1 MVFTPGNIITLCI
14 CLVLVILFRQLDK
27 GNRSI
32 EKVKKFGDKLKDDLE
47 AFIKERTAKLEESS
61 ISLDVQ
67 QAKAVAAVKRLESIR
82 EDLEKR
88 EADLLARTKAVDDF
102 GKQIATYDST
112 IRQLSEMTALA
123 QENLSKIRAESD
135 FADSLG
141 KKLMAAEKD
150 LSSISAAIPAMQE
163 TFRAENRASL
173 ESIQADTLAR
183 VSKTVDELGRDVET
197 ARQKA
202 SAILGETAER
212 MNDLYQ
218 KSFAEASRRADTL
231 EDAAFAKLKDQAAE
245 RLAKYKEQIEEKTAA
260 LHELTKE
267 RVQETQQLAKGFKAD
282 WQAEADEYL
291 EATRA
296 EIRQLQADY
305 DTALSSVEDRLKS
318 AESLAASR
326 AEEMQG
332 EVHRLE
338 SELSVSLADLE
349 KRVGERIES
358 VEGLAESRS
367 DEMKAGVK
375 SLESSLESS
384 LSALEAGVAKRLK
397 EAETSAGSKVS
408 ELAAATELASTRA
421 NDAVGQFTQNL
432 EERLAAYGKDVDYR
446 LAQFDRLIGD
456 TGRLEGELR
465 VSMKQTED
473 RVTGDFSLYTQD
485 QQAKQD
491 AFAKK
496 LTDEAA
502 ALSTRMQE
510 LETGLNELKSRA
522 YDNVSAKLK
531 MFEDDFFADLGKRSD
546 AITAALEHWK
556 TNVDERLETLSA
568 ESESGRKDVE
578 DAYAAQLKERLA
590 AISEQYRAQNAKL
603 EEQIASVEAELRS
616 RITASDQ
623 SILAFVEQSRQ
634 EFAQARETASLH
646 VRNELDAHALSV
658 QEIMRRQEREVDART
673 KEFVD
678 SIEAAKAESE
688 ATLGNIKTDFAAWQ
702 TKNEQQ
708 LAEASTLFAEKLARF
723 EGASKE
729 SMAAV
734 EASWQTNY
742 RDFTAK
748 TAEERKQLKDSLDG
762 LKKDIAQA
770 TADFD
775 HRSAESLA
783 GFNEAYA
790 TMVAET
796 ERRVR
801 ETSTEADAAVKA
813 LKATAQEIRE
823 SVDQAKDRLFQKLQ
837 SDTGALGATLEEID
851 KRQKGFIAQT
861 RIFDRADELK
871 VALET
876 GIENLKNELSRLDV
890 YRGAMDNLEQ
900 QYAKIRKLEEETN
913 QKVTRFTTE
922 KKRIDILESDFNKLL
937 GLSDSIDKKVA
948 ELTGANDDM
957 QQFQVQ
963 IRRFEESVT
972 DVNARYERLEKKAVV
987 LDQTVE
993 GIDQAFEKL
1002 KGLEGELAGWKNDI
1016 AGLPAELD
1024 GVRKDLDALLAN
1036 KEKTGLLVEKLGALD
1051 DILADVEKRT
1061 EKMQTAREWLAR
1073 TETRLDEISKQSQ
1086 DQLKLLG
1093 DLLKE
1098 DNPVKK
1104 TKGAPPIGIREN
1116 VVKLAHQGW
1125 KVDEIARALHL
1136 SRGEVELIL
1145 ELPQN

>member
-1 MVFTPGNIITLCI
+1 MIFTPGNIITLCI

-82 EDLEKR
+82 EDLETR

-318 AESLAASR
+318 AESLA
-326 AEEMQG
+326 
-332 EVHRLE
+332 
-338 SELSVSLADLE
+338 
-349 KRVGERIES
+349 
-358 VEGLAESRS
+358 ESRYE
-367 DEMKAGVK
+367 EMKAGVK